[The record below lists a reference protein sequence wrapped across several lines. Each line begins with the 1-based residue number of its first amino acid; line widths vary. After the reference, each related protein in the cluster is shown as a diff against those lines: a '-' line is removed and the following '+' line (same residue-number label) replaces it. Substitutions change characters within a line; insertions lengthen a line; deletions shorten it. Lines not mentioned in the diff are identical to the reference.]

1 MWICCLAQLAAAE
14 AKRASRSLTLCHLPQ
29 MPVAS
34 GSSGSTCPS
43 SSAGSR
49 CLWLHQLQQRLCGL
63 FFLLPPFLSNAL
75 SIELYPPSF
84 TSCKTLPCSQPGQ
97 CTLLLQRPESQT
109 AAQLQTKPPRVFSQ
123 RRIWYH
129 QQGYSLSDMKLLWTD
144 QVNSISTFWPSR
156 ATSQISQLSHIHVLF
171 LNKPSWRGLTTEH
184 TDSLHAVLFPAFLP
198 SHLN

>member
-14 AKRASRSLTLCHLPQ
+14 AKRASRSSTPCHLPQ

-84 TSCKTLPCSQPGQ
+84 TSCKTLPCSQPDQ

-109 AAQLQTKPPRVFSQ
+109 AAQLQTKPQRVFSQ
-123 RRIWYH
+123 CRIWYH
-129 QQGYSLSDMKLLWTD
+129 QHGYSLSGTKLLWTD

-171 LNKPSWRGLTTEH
+171 LNKPSWRGQTY
-184 TDSLHAVLFPAFLP
+184 
-198 SHLN
+198 